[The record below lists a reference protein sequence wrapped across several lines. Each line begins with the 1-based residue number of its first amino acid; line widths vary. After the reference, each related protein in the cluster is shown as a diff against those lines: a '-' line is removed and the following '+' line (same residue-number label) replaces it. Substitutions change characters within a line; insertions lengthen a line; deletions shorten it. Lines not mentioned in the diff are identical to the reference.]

1 MKVIYIKD
9 SGKIKA
15 GAIGGY
21 TNEKAQELIKEG
33 LVKPF
38 DSSEPIRGHY
48 GPELVNLP
56 DDAEVIPTIE
66 IKEPV
71 FISKMKKNKK

>member
-38 DSSEPIRGHY
+38 DSSEPITQ
-48 GPELVNLP
+48 ELVNLP

-71 FISKMKKNKK
+71 FISKMKKDKK